1 MKFAHPQLDNVL
13 TAGDEYVSTLVIE
26 QPQFF
31 RTLLKDIDTQ
41 LTGGKGCTVLSQD
54 NQILPFDR
62 HAEIIDSF
70 LHFQIGR
77 KPLLTKLVN
86 RLEALAT
93 DGENYF
99 RTAQLT
105 AELEKY
111 ITELAMDLPCN
122 VYCSK
127 IGFGGILRAVGVDV
141 VDDSESDLE
150 RLLDYME
157 LTRELEHERLFILV
171 NLRSYYADTEVE
183 VFFTSVIAHGFLVL
197 PIDSVSRPLLKNER
211 RVTVDDDLCEF

>member
-13 TAGDEYVSTLVIE
+13 TVGDAYISTLVIE
-26 QPQFF
+26 QPRFF
-31 RTLLKDIDTQ
+31 REILQDVDEQ
-41 LTGGKGCTVLSQD
+41 LSGGKGKAVLSS
-54 NQILPFDR
+54 NGVILPFAR
-62 HAEIIDSF
+62 HAEIIDGF

-111 ITELAMDLPCN
+111 ITELSMDLPCGI
-122 VYCSK
+122 YCSK
-127 IGFGGILRAVGVDV
+127 MSFSGILRAVGIDI
-141 VDDSESDLE
+141 VDDCESDLE

-171 NLRSYYADTEVE
+171 NLRSYYADAEVE
-183 VFFTSVIAHGFLVL
+183 AFFTSAIAHGFLVL
-197 PIDSVSRPLLKNER
+197 PVDSVSRPLLKNER